1 MKKKWYKK
9 FLSVLLCFVCLFF
22 VGCGDGGPDGGN
34 GDDYYQST
42 LDGVKVLSRPA
53 EYSFSEAVGDFS
65 EYYYNLF
72 SREILNALYAN
83 YNDFYSNDSDLKL
96 RISEFTKDI
105 DLENGETYQSFTYND
120 VGEVTGTVQNFSVE
134 ENKYY
139 LYDSTRYTISKV
151 ITTKDSSDNVVGQTL
166 TLDLNSSW
174 NWTLPYNAKNDTANN
189 DYNSIVFLNLPFIT
203 NSDFS
208 LSDNQMTVD
217 FAKSIV
223 NEDITKWID
232 IYLKGVTPSFS
243 EVYAG
248 QKVELDGEVDGTKYF
263 TSPYY
268 EKYVE
273 NKAEITSQ
281 NYYQDAFEYVTYLFV
296 LGYDY
301 QDASGDATA
310 DAAKFEFVTEYDSSS
325 GKIKDVKVGGVSVVE
340 ALKSIKEEYARTGNF
355 VGITN
360 TNKEQIARFI
370 KDKVIGEKAYAK
382 NVFSVDMVGYT
393 KNDGGGTSQDAVQP
407 ADLKFNRNYDKI
419 VENIVDYA
427 CKQAPIGV
435 DKEGNNVTLDNP
447 FLSSQITDYDGDY
460 FYVVDDENGDIFRYI
475 SPAEYQSMVLYP
487 TADDIGKKLTDVHLV
502 FEYRDFDETLAKGLV
517 SDQNGL
523 TINVGLRYFDHTQ
536 NAYTFNKSHEIT
548 IKYGTDAEIS
558 NRYSPDENTV
568 TFSTDN
574 YVGDSIKIE
583 KDIVLNTQFDN
594 EIGEG
599 ALDPSKNATGNQQ
612 VAVMP
617 ILGNNDARKYYAIN
631 DSESGVG
638 FYGALNGEMFTEA
651 EAGDHAC
658 DFVEVYFDI
667 KKAKGT
673 KNVNY
678 NFKVG
683 LRTYYTED

>member
-9 FLSVLLCFVCLFF
+9 ILSVLLCFVCLFF

-83 YNDFYSNDSDLKL
+83 YNDFYLNDDYLKL
-96 RISEFTKDI
+96 YISEFTKDI
-105 DLENGETYQSFTYND
+105 DLVNGETYQTFTYND
-120 VGEVTGTVQNFSVE
+120 DGEVTGTVQNFSVE

-151 ITTKDSSDNVVGQTL
+151 ITTKDSSGNVVGQTL

-174 NWTLPYNAKNDTANN
+174 NWTLPYNATG
-189 DYNSIVFLNLPFIT
+189 SMIVFKNSSYGIEVGLPNNNREIVVDMT
-203 NSDFS
+203 NAFGYID
-208 LSDNQMTVD
+208 DD
-217 FAKSIV
+217 
-223 NEDITKWID
+223 WIQ
-232 IYLKGVTPSFS
+232 IYSETGVTPSFPK
-243 EVYAG
+243 VYAG
-248 QKVELDGEVDGTKYF
+248 QKVELGGEVDGTKYF

-281 NYYQDAFEYVTYLFV
+281 NYYQDALEYVTYLFV

-301 QDASGDATA
+301 QDESGDATA

-574 YVGDSIKIE
+574 YVGDSVKIE
-583 KDIVLNTQFDN
+583 KDIVLNTKFDN